1 MPAALRKSEAPPLLG
16 GPRMRGGG
24 RAGPGRGR
32 WQGAASPGK
41 QAAAEGGR
49 VVGSERF
56 VGRLCHRRAALSLM
70 RRRDAAAGGALG
82 LAGRWA
88 CASAPVVP
96 SASGSFHTEVVIFSC
111 KYERAAHSGSRGGKR
126 SRRPVVAPE
135 NPARRAR
142 EVGQHAVG
150 RHLLLTARRE
160 RGRNRG

>member
-1 MPAALRKSEAPPLLG
+1 M
-16 GPRMRGGG
+16 
-24 RAGPGRGR
+24 
-32 WQGAASPGK
+32 
-41 QAAAEGGR
+41 
-49 VVGSERF
+49 VGSERF

-126 SRRPVVAPE
+126 SPRPVVAPE

-150 RHLLLTARRE
+150 RHLFLTAHKE
-160 RGRNRG
+160 ESGVINQPLSPGVGRWRALGHHQDTGLGPCASYSKKGALGVPTGISHHHQ